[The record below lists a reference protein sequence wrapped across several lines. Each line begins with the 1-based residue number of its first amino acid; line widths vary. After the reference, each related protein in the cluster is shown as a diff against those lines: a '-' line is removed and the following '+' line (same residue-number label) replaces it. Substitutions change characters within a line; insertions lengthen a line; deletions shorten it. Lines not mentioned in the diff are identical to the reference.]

1 MTVRGRTVR
10 SNPKKLNA
18 LQLKT
23 LTILQALAAEQAF
36 ADAPDADGAALIH
49 SMPQAHGDHFH
60 VGQAAVLAR
69 DATGLGNPNVMNALM
84 RKGLL
89 LASPAGQPVLTREG
103 LGYDTG
109 IAAQILHRADHGS

>member
-1 MTVRGRTVR
+1 MSAPGRAMR
-10 SNPKKLNA
+10 SNPKKLNP

-23 LTILQALAAEQAF
+23 LTILQALAAERDF
-36 ADAPDADGAALIH
+36 ADPPDGDGAALIH
-49 SMPQAHGDHFH
+49 TMPHAHGDHFH
-60 VGQAAVLAR
+60 VGEAAVLAR

-103 LGYDTG
+103 LAYDTG
-109 IAAQILHRADHGS
+109 IAGQILHRADHGS